1 MDPSQNEEVF
11 GIKRQTVAFIRHGVA
26 CHNVLDRHGKA
37 PNLKDPDLFDPPL
50 VLEGKLQAVE
60 VGEKLRIWW
69 RTTQVG
75 EYIELVITSP
85 LTRCLQTTALAFEAG
100 EYYTKGLPE
109 PQIACMDVLRE
120 AYGMS
125 YPDRRRSLEF
135 LKVSYRNCKY
145 EINRRKSPIYLSE
158 E

>member
-1 MDPSQNEEVF
+1 MDPSLNEEVF
-11 GIKRQTVAFIRHGVA
+11 GIKRQTIAFIRHGVA
-26 CHNVLDRHGKA
+26 RHNVIDRHGNP
-37 PNLKDPDLFDPPL
+37 PNLKNPELFDPPL
-50 VLEGKLQAVE
+50 ILQGKMQAVE

-85 LTRCLQTTALAFEAG
+85 LTRCLQTTALAFHAG
-100 EYYTKGLPE
+100 EYYTNALPE
-109 PQIACMDVLRE
+109 PTIACMDLVRE

-135 LKVSYRNCKY
+135 LRVRIIVICNH
-145 EINRRKSPIYLSE
+145 EIKRFESVIYS
-158 E
+158 